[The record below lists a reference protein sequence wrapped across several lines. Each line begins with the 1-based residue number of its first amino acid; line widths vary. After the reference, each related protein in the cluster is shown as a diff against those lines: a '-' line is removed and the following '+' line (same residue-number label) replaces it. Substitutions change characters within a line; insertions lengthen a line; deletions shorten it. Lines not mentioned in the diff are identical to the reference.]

1 MVAAR
6 IPAQDVS
13 GGVGKVTTF
22 TLKFTPENLRR
33 HLARN
38 PDDIWTVRNESKGK
52 IGDITIIDGSFW
64 VLVKESVF
72 CTKWDHGAYVA
83 FHYHKCTGFDSMNSL
98 LRELRDCYEVIPDP
112 LYVLHLIR
120 TSLSAQ
126 EMLNLARKGNYGLPE
141 ALALAAMLKVNCG
154 GEIPLEE
161 ATLQCSRYNT
171 TLANVESRY
180 PGLIHRFQETTVI
193 EEDGDYQEVANIIE
207 FGEYNGE
214 GGQLYQQ
221 IRSTP

>member
-1 MVAAR
+1 
-6 IPAQDVS
+6 
-13 GGVGKVTTF
+13 
-22 TLKFTPENLRR
+22 
-33 HLARN
+33 
-38 PDDIWTVRNESKGK
+38 
-52 IGDITIIDGSFW
+52 
-64 VLVKESVF
+64 
-72 CTKWDHGAYVA
+72 
-83 FHYHKCTGFDSMNSL
+83 MNSL
-98 LRELRDCYEVIPDP
+98 LFELRDCYEAIPDP

-126 EMLNLARKGNYGLPE
+126 EMLNFARKGNYGLPE

>member
-1 MVAAR
+1 MAAAG

-13 GGVGKVTTF
+13 GGVRKVNTF

-33 HLARN
+33 H
-38 PDDIWTVRNESKGK
+38 
-52 IGDITIIDGSFW
+52 
-64 VLVKESVF
+64 
-72 CTKWDHGAYVA
+72 
-83 FHYHKCTGFDSMNSL
+83 
-98 LRELRDCYEVIPDP
+98 
-112 LYVLHLIR
+112 
-120 TSLSAQ
+120 
-126 EMLNLARKGNYGLPE
+126 LARKGNYGLPE

-207 FGEYNGE
+207 FGEYNDE